1 MDNKMPPCKII
12 LADDHEMFRS
22 GLKAMIDKEAGFKVV
37 AQAKDGE
44 VLLSLL
50 KSTRCNVIILD
61 LSMPNMDG
69 ISALRDIHLK
79 YPKIKVI
86 VLTMQKDHE
95 HFKYAMASGAR
106 GFILKEDAYEQLV
119 LAIKTVLRGKQFVS
133 SSVATVFTERYVR
146 SLDEVDAPSLNIL
159 TRREGEILKLIA
171 NGLPNKNIAS
181 KLKISVRTVETHRA
195 NLANKLGLR
204 NTASLVKYA
213 VSKGLV

>member
-1 MDNKMPPCKII
+1 
-12 LADDHEMFRS
+12 MFRS

>member
-1 MDNKMPPCKII
+1 MPPCKII